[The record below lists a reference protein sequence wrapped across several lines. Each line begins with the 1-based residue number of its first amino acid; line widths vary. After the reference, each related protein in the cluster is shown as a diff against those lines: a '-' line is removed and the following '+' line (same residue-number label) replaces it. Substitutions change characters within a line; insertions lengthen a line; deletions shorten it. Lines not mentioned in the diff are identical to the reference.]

1 MPKKHPYIE
10 RSTVNTQGFDHL
22 TSKRSNN
29 RSMLTKV
36 LTSVFSDEI
45 SFCENKESKE
55 PITITLGQ
63 WLKACK
69 YGSKYEKEKQVIE
82 YRRTGE
88 QHLKN
93 SLPLVTVGALCNDG
107 RKLEN
112 VVTRTG
118 WIALDIDAKD
128 NPHLTDAEHL
138 RDEVAKIQNVA
149 FSALS
154 TGGRGVWALVKVSQP
169 KLQAEHFEA
178 LQADFEAFGITL
190 DSSKGKN
197 PNDARFYSYD
207 PGAII
212 KDSFTVYKKLPPKKV
227 NTVQPRPPVQLSN
240 DYSRY
245 AESAFRYEIEELAS
259 APKGERNN
267 TLFKATASLAGLV
280 AGGMLEEYEVKKVLE
295 QTALSIGLK
304 SHEIRATINSGFDTG
319 TKTPRTPDKIS
330 RNSERGNHAPR
341 KVSAGNGKYESRI
354 SASNGLNPF
363 TGEIFDKRG
372 YPALWDEIEAPE
384 PGTSKYAEA
393 EYYRAMDADPIL
405 KKIDET
411 FEPELTKEQIP

>member
-1 MPKKHPYIE
+1 
-10 RSTVNTQGFDHL
+10 
-22 TSKRSNN
+22 
-29 RSMLTKV
+29 MLTDKI
-36 LTSVFSDEI
+36 SVFKNFQS
-45 SFCENKESKE
+45 E
-55 PITITLGQ
+55 PKTITLGQ
-63 WLKACK
+63 WLKVCK
-69 YGSKYEKEKQVIE
+69 EGSRYAEQVLQ
-82 YRRTGE
+82 YRRCLNDLIDKGYSLDE
-88 QHLKN
+88 AKKELENNGKDQLKT
-93 SLPLVTVGALCNDG
+93 SLPLATVGAVCKDA

-138 RDEVAKIQNVA
+138 RDEVAKIKNVA
-149 FSALS
+149 FSGLS

-169 KLQAEHFEA
+169 KRQAEHFEA
-178 LQADFEAFGITL
+178 LQADFKAFGITL

-212 KDSFTVYKKLPPKKV
+212 KDSFTVYKKLPPEKV

-280 AGGMLEEYEVKKVLE
+280 AGGMLKEYEVKQALE

-304 SHEIRATINSGFDTG
+304 SHEVRATINSGFDTG
-319 TKTPRTPDKIS
+319 TKTPRTQDSIS
-330 RNSERGNHAPR
+330 RNSERVNYAPR
-341 KVSAGNGKYESRI
+341 RDSAGNGKYESQN
-354 SASNGLNPF
+354 SAPNGFNPY
-363 TGEIFDKRG
+363 TGEIFDNRG
-372 YPALWDEIEAPE
+372 YPASWDEIEAPE
-384 PGTSKYAEA
+384 PGTAEYAEA

-405 KKIDET
+405 KQIDET
-411 FEPELTKEQIP
+411 FEPELITEP

>member
-1 MPKKHPYIE
+1 
-10 RSTVNTQGFDHL
+10 
-22 TSKRSNN
+22 
-29 RSMLTKV
+29 MLTDKI
-36 LTSVFSDEI
+36 SVFKNFQS
-45 SFCENKESKE
+45 E
-55 PITITLGQ
+55 PKTITLGQ
-63 WLKACK
+63 WLKVCK
-69 YGSKYEKEKQVIE
+69 EGSRYAEQVLE
-82 YRRTGE
+82 YRRCLNDLIDKGYSLDKAKKE
-88 QHLKN
+88 LENNGKDRLKK
-93 SLPLVTVGALCNDG
+93 SLPLATVGAVCKDA

-118 WIALDIDAKD
+118 WIALDIDAQD

-149 FSALS
+149 FSTLS
-154 TGGRGVWALVKVSQP
+154 TSGRGVCALVKVSQP
-169 KLQAEHFEA
+169 ERQPEHFEA
-178 LQADFEAFGITL
+178 LQADFKAFGITL

-212 KDSFTVYKKLPPKKV
+212 NESFTVYKKLPPEKET
-227 NTVQPRPPVQLSN
+227 TVQPRPPVQFSK

-280 AGGMLEEYEVKKVLE
+280 AGGMLEEYEVKQALE

-304 SHEIRATINSGFDTG
+304 SHEVRATINSGFDTG
-319 TKTPRTPDKIS
+319 TKTPRTPDTIS
-330 RNSERGNHAPR
+330 RNSERVNHAPR
-341 KVSAGNGKYESRI
+341 RDNAGNSKYESRI
-354 SASNGLNPF
+354 SAPNGFNPF
-363 TGEIFDKRG
+363 TGEMFDKRG
-372 YPALWDEIEAPE
+372 YPASWDEVEAE
-384 PGTSKYAEA
+384 PGTAEYAEA

-411 FEPELTKEQIP
+411 FETELITNP

>member
-1 MPKKHPYIE
+1 
-10 RSTVNTQGFDHL
+10 
-22 TSKRSNN
+22 
-29 RSMLTKV
+29 MLTDKI
-36 LTSVFSDEI
+36 SVFKNFNS
-45 SFCENKESKE
+45 E
-55 PITITLGQ
+55 PKTITLGQ

-69 YGSKYEKEKQVIE
+69 YGSKFEKEKQVLE
-82 YRRTGE
+82 YRRCLNDLIDKGYSLDE
-88 QHLKN
+88 AKKELENNGKDQLKK
-93 SLPLVTVGALCNDG
+93 SLPLATVGALCRDG

-149 FSALS
+149 FSGLS
-154 TGGRGVWALVKVSQP
+154 TGGRGVWALVRVSQP
-169 KLQAEHFEA
+169 KRQAEHFEA
-178 LQADFEAFGITL
+178 LQADFKAFGITL

-212 KDSFTVYKKLPPKKV
+212 KDSFTVYKKLPPEKV
-227 NTVQPRPPVQLSN
+227 NTIQPGPPVQLSN

-245 AESAFRYEIEELAS
+245 AESAFRYEIQELAS

-280 AGGMLEEYEVKKVLE
+280 AGGMLEEYEIKQALE

-304 SHEIRATINSGFDTG
+304 RHEVRATIKSGFDTG
-319 TKTPRTPDKIS
+319 IKTPRTPDTIS
-330 RNSERGNHAPR
+330 RNSERLSHAHR
-341 KVSAGNGKYESRI
+341 RDSAGNGKYESQN
-354 SASNGLNPF
+354 SVPNGFNPF

-372 YPALWDEIEAPE
+372 YPASWDEIEAPE
-384 PGTSKYAEA
+384 PGTAEYAEA

-405 KKIDET
+405 KQIDET
-411 FEPELTKEQIP
+411 FEPELITNP

>member
-1 MPKKHPYIE
+1 
-10 RSTVNTQGFDHL
+10 
-22 TSKRSNN
+22 
-29 RSMLTKV
+29 MLTDK
-36 LTSVFSDEI
+36 I
-45 SFCENKESKE
+45 SIFKSFQSE
-55 PITITLGQ
+55 PKTITLGQ
-63 WLKACK
+63 WLKVCK
-69 YGSKYEKEKQVIE
+69 EGSRFTEQVLQ

-93 SLPLVTVGALCNDG
+93 SLPLVTVGAVCKDG

-128 NPHLTDAEHL
+128 NPHLPDAEHL

-149 FSALS
+149 FSGLS

-169 KLQAEHFEA
+169 KRQAEHFEA
-178 LQADFEAFGITL
+178 LQADFKAFGITL
-190 DSSKGKN
+190 DSSKGQN

-212 KDSFTVYKKLPPKKV
+212 KDSLTIYKKLPPKKV
-227 NTVQPRPPVQLSN
+227 NTVQHRPRVKLSK

-245 AESAFRYEIEELAS
+245 AESAFKYEIEELAS

-280 AGGMLEEYEVKKVLE
+280 AGGMLEEYEVKQALE

-304 SHEIRATINSGFDTG
+304 SYELNATIKSGFDTG
-319 TKTPRTPDKIS
+319 TKTPRTPDAIS
-330 RNSERGNHAPR
+330 RNSERVYHAPR
-341 KVSAGNGKYESRI
+341 RDSAGNGKYESQN
-354 SASNGLNPF
+354 SAPNGFNPY

-372 YPALWDEIEAPE
+372 YPASWDEIEAPE
-384 PGTSKYAEA
+384 PGTVEYAEA
-393 EYYRAMDADPIL
+393 EYYRAMDTDPIL
-405 KKIDET
+405 KQIDET
-411 FEPELTKEQIP
+411 FEPELIKKQ

>member
-1 MPKKHPYIE
+1 MPKNHPYNE

-29 RSMLTKV
+29 RSTLTNV

-45 SFCENKESKE
+45 SFFENKESKV

-69 YGSKYEKEKQVIE
+69 YGSKFGKEIQILE

-93 SLPLVTVGALCNDG
+93 SLPLVTVGAVCKDG
-107 RKLEN
+107 RKRDN
-112 VVTRTG
+112 VVNRTG

-128 NPHLTDAEHL
+128 NQHLTDAEHL

-149 FSALS
+149 FSGLS
-154 TGGRGVWALVKVSQP
+154 TGGRGVWALVKVSHP
-169 KLQAEHFEA
+169 DRQAEHFEA
-178 LQADFEAFGITL
+178 LQADFKAFGIVL

-212 KDSFTVYKKLPPKKV
+212 KDSFTVYTKLPPEPA
-227 NTVQPRPPVQLSN
+227 NTVQPRPPVQLST

-245 AESAFRYEIEELAS
+245 AESAFRYEIEELAT
-259 APKGERNN
+259 ARKGERNN

-280 AGGMLEEYEVKKVLE
+280 AGGMLEEHEVKQALE

-304 SHEIRATINSGFDTG
+304 RHEIQATINSGFDTG
-319 TKTPRTPDKIS
+319 TKTPRTPDTISQHSAIVSHAPRRDSAGERKIQS
-330 RNSERGNHAPR
+330 RNSAP
-341 KVSAGNGKYESRI
+341 NGF
-354 SASNGLNPF
+354 NPY

-372 YPALWDEIEAPE
+372 YPASWDEIEAPE
-384 PGTSKYAEA
+384 PGTTEYEEA

-405 KKIDET
+405 KHIEET
-411 FEPELTKEQIP
+411 FEPELITEQ

>member
-1 MPKKHPYIE
+1 
-10 RSTVNTQGFDHL
+10 
-22 TSKRSNN
+22 
-29 RSMLTKV
+29 MLTDKI
-36 LTSVFSDEI
+36 SVFKNFNS
-45 SFCENKESKE
+45 E
-55 PITITLGQ
+55 PKTITLGQ
-63 WLKACK
+63 WLKVCK
-69 YGSKYEKEKQVIE
+69 EGSRYAEQVLQ
-82 YRRTGE
+82 YRRCLNELIDKGYSLDE
-88 QHLKN
+88 AKKALENNGKDQLKT
-93 SLPLVTVGALCNDG
+93 SLPLATVGAVCSDS

-138 RDEVAKIQNVA
+138 RDEVAKIKNVA
-149 FSALS
+149 FSGLS

-169 KLQAEHFEA
+169 KRQAEHFEA
-178 LQADFEAFGITL
+178 LKTDFKVFGIKL

-212 KDSFTVYKKLPPKKV
+212 KDSFTVYKKLPPEKM
-227 NTVQPRPPVQLSN
+227 NTFQPRPPVQFTK

-259 APKGERNN
+259 TPNGERNN

-280 AGGMLEEYEVKKVLE
+280 AGGMLEEYEVKQALE

-304 SHEIRATINSGFDTG
+304 SHEVQATINSGFDTG
-319 TKTPRTPDKIS
+319 TKTPRTPDTIS
-330 RNSERGNHAPR
+330 RNSERVNHAPQID
-341 KVSAGNGKYESRI
+341 STGNGKYESQN
-354 SASNGLNPF
+354 SVPNGFNPF

-372 YPALWDEIEAPE
+372 YPASWDEIEAPQ
-384 PGTSKYAEA
+384 PGTAEYAEA
-393 EYYRAMDADPIL
+393 EYYRVMDADPIL

-411 FEPELTKEQIP
+411 FEPELITEP